1 MNNYINKRSFLYSS
15 ILLILFNGIIAG
27 QNINN
32 SQVSTLSDSL
42 SLKDVIQKVVS
53 TYPAVK
59 AAEEAVNNADA
70 RIGLAKTSYNPV
82 VDMIASYSNL
92 GPVTKLTLPDFGTFQ
107 LYPGNNYSASV
118 AYQQLVYDFGRT
130 KKNVELENENKDI
143 SKQTVEQVKQR
154 MAELAVINFYSLVFL
169 QTAIKIK
176 DQQLADLNEQLQYVE
191 KRMASGSA
199 TEYEVLTT
207 KVRISSVESQKVD
220 LSTALTTQQASL
232 NSLMG
237 TDHTVIPLVKK
248 ELAFE
253 LPDIPADSIMSF
265 AYKNRDEVL
274 INEKKTLSA
283 GLRYDLTR
291 LQTKPML
298 NFIANAGAKNG
309 YIPELNKL
317 TPNYVVGL
325 GLRVPILDGN
335 KTRYNLAQAQSAII
349 SLSYE
354 SDYTKRNISNEVI
367 EAEAFM
373 TAAEKKVNQY
383 ELQLQQ
389 AVKAYSLAQASFRSG
404 AITNLDLLT
413 ANTSVSESSL
423 LLLKARIDYSASVY
437 KLKAAL
443 GQRIY

>member
-1 MNNYINKRSFLYSS
+1 MNNSLNKKYLPVGLVLIFLINIVSAQNK
-15 ILLILFNGIIAG
+15 AG
-27 QNINN
+27 
-32 SQVSTLSDSL
+32 TTDSL
-42 SLKDVIQKVVS
+42 SLKYIIQSVVS
-53 TYPAVK
+53 TYPAVL
-59 AAEEAVNNADA
+59 AAEEAIHNADA

-82 VDMIASYSNL
+82 VDMVASYSNL
-92 GPVTKLTLPDFGTFQ
+92 GPVTKLTLPDFGSFQ
-107 LYPGNNYSASV
+107 LYPGNNYSASF
-118 AYQQLVYDFGRT
+118 AYQQLIFDFGRT
-130 KKNVELENENKDI
+130 KTNVELENENKEI

-154 MAELAVINFYSLVFL
+154 VAELAVVNFYSLVFL
-169 QTAIKIK
+169 QTAIRIK
-176 DQQLADLNEQLQYVE
+176 EEQLAALNEQLQYVE

-220 LSTALTTQQASL
+220 LITALTTQQASL

-237 TDHTVIPLVKK
+237 TDQSVIPVVKK

-253 LPDIPADSIMSF
+253 LPVIPADSIMAF

-274 INEKKTLSA
+274 INEKKSLSA
-283 GLRYDLTR
+283 SLRYDLTR

-298 NFIANAGAKNG
+298 NLIANAGAKNG
-309 YIPELNKL
+309 YIPDLNQL
-317 TPNYVVGL
+317 TPNYVVGV
-325 GLRVPILDGN
+325 GLRIPLLDGN
-335 KTRYNLAQAQSAII
+335 KTKYNLAQAQSAII
-349 SLSYE
+349 SLTYE
-354 SDYTKRNISNEVI
+354 SDYTRRNISNEVL

-373 TAAEKKVNQY
+373 SAAEKKVNQY
-383 ELQLQQ
+383 ELQFQQ
-389 AVKAYSLAQASFRSG
+389 AVKAYSLAQASFKSG